1 MRRLRAVHLN
11 DSLNPCGAHKD
22 RHARIGEGTLGQETF
37 RRIINHPALRNLPFV
52 LETPNELDGGDAR
65 EIALLRGTA
74 GGGRMMLQYS
84 ALAIF
89 LCSARRGLRDHSD
102 APRDRAYP
110 AGLFLLLYKFEQY
123 MDSFVSDPTP
133 VLPAGSREGAL
144 WRVLTDVRV
153 STGMTLSIWVTHL
166 MYHFVL
172 VPDAKKRGKRF
183 SDFGASFGNLC
194 AHYITPALVLAQW
207 LFLQDKTGINLWSA
221 VCWLVLP
228 LLYSVFA
235 LLRARTGK
243 PIGHTKLIYPYP
255 FLDLEH
261 LGVRRFCLVFLAVL
275 AFFFILGCVLSSS
288 GRRCLPDK
296 AARAL
301 LRQ

>member
-1 MRRLRAVHLN
+1 
-11 DSLNPCGAHKD
+11 
-22 RHARIGEGTLGQETF
+22 
-37 RRIINHPALRNLPFV
+37 
-52 LETPNELDGGDAR
+52 
-65 EIALLRGTA
+65 
-74 GGGRMMLQYS
+74 MMLQYR

-89 LCSARRGLRDHSD
+89 LLGAAGLADHSMLLKTGHIR
-102 APRDRAYP
+102 PGFFCFYTN
-110 AGLFLLLYKFEQY
+110 LSNIWILLYQILLF
-123 MDSFVSDPTP
+123 F
-133 VLPAGSREGAL
+133 AGFSPEGAL

-261 LGVRRFCLVFLAVL
+261 LGVKRFCLVFLAVL
-275 AFFFILGCVLSSS
+275 AFFFILGCVLVFI
-288 GRRCLPDK
+288 GQALP
-296 AARAL
+296 A
-301 LRQ
+301 

>member
-1 MRRLRAVHLN
+1 
-11 DSLNPCGAHKD
+11 
-22 RHARIGEGTLGQETF
+22 
-37 RRIINHPALRNLPFV
+37 
-52 LETPNELDGGDAR
+52 
-65 EIALLRGTA
+65 
-74 GGGRMMLQYS
+74 MMLQYS

-89 LCSARRGLRDHSD
+89 LLGVAGRADHSMLLKTGHIR
-102 APRDRAYP
+102 PGFFCFYTN
-110 AGLFLLLYKFEQY
+110 LSNIWLLLYQILLF
-123 MDSFVSDPTP
+123 F
-133 VLPAGSREGAL
+133 AGFSPEGAL

-207 LFLQDKTGINLWSA
+207 LFLQDKTDINLWSA

-235 LLRARTGK
+235 LLRARCMPCCG
-243 PIGHTKLIYPYP
+243 P
-255 FLDLEH
+255 
-261 LGVRRFCLVFLAVL
+261 
-275 AFFFILGCVLSSS
+275 
-288 GRRCLPDK
+288 GRGGPSATRS
-296 AARAL
+296 
-301 LRQ
+301 